1 MIDRQFFSDQTV
13 TYNLK
18 TYGSIWKFAT
28 NQKAEYPSGSL
39 LGYSYFKNCYKIIAI
54 DLSK

>member
-1 MIDRQFFSDQTV
+1 MIERQFFSDQTV

-18 TYGSIWKFAT
+18 TYDSIRKFAT

-39 LGYSYFKNCYKIIAI
+39 LGFNCFKNYFKIIAI